1 MKKKVSILKETINGE
16 NRVILLPQD
25 IQTIAE
31 KYDLIIEKD
40 AGINLGYTN
49 EDYEKFGARIASKE
63 ECWKADFILKYK
75 APTKNEYKYLNSN
88 TKLAAI
94 FHAEGNKELIKEMI
108 NKEVTAY
115 TYEFIETKDGFF
127 PMAYPGGEMAGKMA
141 IIYANFF
148 SQKQHGGSGKALFA
162 VRGCEKA
169 KIAIIGYG
177 NVGGAAIKLATDLG
191 NDVYI
196 FGSNINKLK
205 KLSVLMDENV
215 HCIESTK
222 ENLKRTLPEMDAI
235 IGAILILTYDTQP
248 LISDEIFKKL
258 KKGTVVID
266 VTCGYGKGYIP
277 NIDKYTD
284 LKNPIYLTEH
294 GIVCCKI
301 DNLPSAYPITT
312 TQAYSKNAIEW
323 ILKILDTELNGNIS
337 DEVLKGKIFEK
348 GQIVHEV
355 IKEHWKYYTNEK
367 N

>member
-141 IIYANFF
+141 VMYANFF
-148 SQKQHGGSGKALFA
+148 SQKQYGGSGKALFA
-162 VRGCEKA
+162 VRGCEKS

-215 HCIESTK
+215 HCIESTE
-222 ENLKRTLPEMDAI
+222 ENLKRMLPEMDAI
-235 IGAILILTYDTQP
+235 IGAILISTYDTPP
-248 LISDEIFKKL
+248 LITDEIFKNL

-284 LKNPIYLTEH
+284 LKEPIYITEN
-294 GIVCCKI
+294 GVVCCKI

-348 GQIVHEV
+348 GKIVHEV

>member
-1 MKKKVSILKETINGE
+1 MRNKVSILKETINGE

-108 NKEVTAY
+108 NKKVTAY

-141 IIYANFF
+141 VMYANFF
-148 SQKQHGGSGKALFA
+148 SQKQYGGSGKALFA
-162 VRGCEKA
+162 VRGCEKS

-177 NVGGAAIKLATDLG
+177 NVGGAAIKLAIDLG

-215 HCIESTK
+215 HCIESTE
-222 ENLKRTLPEMDAI
+222 ENLKRMLPEMDAI
-235 IGAILILTYDTQP
+235 IGAILISTYDTPP
-248 LISDEIFKKL
+248 LITDEIFKNL

-284 LKNPIYLTEH
+284 LKEPIYITEN
-294 GIVCCKI
+294 GVVCCKI

-348 GQIVHEV
+348 GKIVHEV

>member
-1 MKKKVSILKETINGE
+1 MRKKVSILKETINGE

-108 NKEVTAY
+108 NKKVTAY

-141 IIYANFF
+141 VMYANFF
-148 SQKQHGGSGKALFA
+148 SQKQYGGSGKALFA
-162 VRGCEKA
+162 VRGCEKS

-215 HCIESTK
+215 HCIESTE
-222 ENLKRTLPEMDAI
+222 ENLKRMLPEMDAI
-235 IGAILILTYDTQP
+235 IGAILISTYDTPP
-248 LISDEIFKKL
+248 LITDEIFKNL

-284 LKNPIYLTEH
+284 LKEPIYITEN
-294 GIVCCKI
+294 GVVCCKI

-348 GQIVHEV
+348 GKIVHEV

>member
-1 MKKKVSILKETINGE
+1 
-16 NRVILLPQD
+16 
-25 IQTIAE
+25 
-31 KYDLIIEKD
+31 
-40 AGINLGYTN
+40 
-49 EDYEKFGARIASKE
+49 
-63 ECWKADFILKYK
+63 
-75 APTKNEYKYLNSN
+75 
-88 TKLAAI
+88 
-94 FHAEGNKELIKEMI
+94 MI
-108 NKEVTAY
+108 NKKVTAY

-141 IIYANFF
+141 VMYANFF
-148 SQKQHGGSGKALFA
+148 SQKQYGGSGKALFA
-162 VRGCEKA
+162 VRGCEKS

-215 HCIESTK
+215 HCIESTE
-222 ENLKRTLPEMDAI
+222 ENLKRMLPEMDAI
-235 IGAILILTYDTQP
+235 IGAILISTYDTPP
-248 LISDEIFKKL
+248 LITDEIFKNL

-284 LKNPIYLTEH
+284 LKEPIYITEN
-294 GIVCCKI
+294 GVVCCKI

-348 GQIVHEV
+348 GKIVHEV